1 MLNSLPLQA
10 AMRGLSRRA
19 ARIVWLLAVAEGFM
33 QSTFKTRFATIGPK
47 NGVRRPPTPAPR
59 LRAAEGAAEVVSGT
73 LSSICM
79 IFATCVEPDYLQPWS
94 QYAEE
99 DVTGSGFVVT
109 DAAGGPRILT
119 NEHVVRHARDVRV
132 RPHGSARKFKCS
144 VAYASP
150 ERDLALLS
158 VDDDAFWETTLAAP
172 LPFAADLPRLFSDVT
187 VVGYPM
193 GGDNVCVTR
202 GVVSR
207 LDAMAYG
214 SGRGE
219 KLVVVQIDAAINS
232 GNSGGPALDGD
243 GNVVG
248 VAFSGFAGEAD
259 NIGYVIPA
267 CVAENFLLDAAAGG
281 DGEVCSLGLA
291 AQPAANPALRR
302 RLGLVDGDGGV
313 LITRVAAGSAAK
325 GAVRVGDV
333 LLSVAGS
340 AVADDGTV
348 ALRGAERIDVS
359 HAFTAKRDGDVVD
372 VEVLRD
378 GERVSSAVRLHPL
391 RRLVPLHPR
400 TASPTFAILGGLVL
414 MPLTT
419 QLVDAVAHEND
430 VHVECGVD
438 GEAYGDAGGAS
449 ELVVWA
455 STLTSDANYGY
466 AHLSAALPRL
476 VAVNGVAPHSL
487 AHALELCK
495 GLHRSGAEFYD
506 LKFAD
511 PGSTEA
517 SSVVLDIDD
526 VDDGDLDL
534 MLRNNLPDLCSRDVA
549 DAYYD
554 APPVTQKREP
564 KKRRAGRRKRR

>member
-1 MLNSLPLQA
+1 M
-10 AMRGLSRRA
+10 MRGLSRRA

-33 QSTFKTRFATIGPK
+33 QSTLKTRFARIGPK

-119 NEHVVRHARDVRV
+119 NEHVVRHARD
-132 RPHGSARKFKCS
+132 
-144 VAYASP
+144 
-150 ERDLALLS
+150 
-158 VDDDAFWETTLAAP
+158 
-172 LPFAADLPRLFSDVT
+172 
-187 VVGYPM
+187 
-193 GGDNVCVTR
+193 
-202 GVVSR
+202 
-207 LDAMAYG
+207 
-214 SGRGE
+214 
-219 KLVVVQIDAAINS
+219 IDAAINS
-232 GNSGGPALDGD
+232 GNSGGPALDGE

-325 GAVRVGDV
+325 GA
-333 LLSVAGS
+333 
-340 AVADDGTV
+340 
-348 ALRGAERIDVS
+348 
-359 HAFTAKRDGDVVD
+359 
-372 VEVLRD
+372 
-378 GERVSSAVRLHPL
+378 
-391 RRLVPLHPR
+391 
-400 TASPTFAILGGLVL
+400 
-414 MPLTT
+414 
-419 QLVDAVAHEND
+419 LVDAVAHEND

-476 VAVNGVAPHSL
+476 VAVNGVAPASL

-534 MLRNNLPDLCSRDVA
+534 MLRNNLPELCSRDVA

-554 APPVTQKREP
+554 APPVTQREP
-564 KKRRAGRRKRR
+564 KKRRAGGASGGKRAVVVCRSNVAREFAATLSG